1 MAIRDHEVIEINE
14 FMGLWRRGDDND
26 CPQDHFRDCENI
38 QYEAGQGFKTRD
50 GVDIYEEQAVPLGNI
65 LRIYNYP
72 TQTANTLLVL
82 ITGGEIYHVLDPTTV
97 FGPILTVATMTDFG
111 FVQFAGRAYITPFKT
126 YTDVEPNIEKG
137 IENETLYVYSGD
149 GATVARP
156 AGVDTPVN
164 APGDTFVVT
173 QGTGSTDIG
182 FHIFGVVYETD
193 TGAFSSIGP
202 IGALPT
208 LNSDGNGVSFADIPV
223 SPSAFVTK
231 RHLVATRVI
240 PDYNGDETGY
250 DFFFIPD
257 GTINDNTSTT
267 LSNISFFDNQLLED
281 ASYLLDQYNPIPAG
295 VNLSVYHNRLVL
307 NTTFDDISI
316 CLVSA
321 IGEPENISQI
331 DGILIAPLDGNPLT
345 ITQDMRDIL
354 YGFKRNRTIAW
365 TDNGDEP
372 SSWPMSIID
381 YAMGAP
387 VHGVAKVLDSGATSI
402 DYLLVAAYQ
411 GIQIFNGTYMSPEL
425 SWKIK
430 DFWFEL
436 DRELFRRI
444 QMVNN
449 PIAKMLYCTL
459 PDYLMLVGDYNL
471 DQDPMKIRWTV
482 WRFDFQINT
491 IAILNIDTLILGAE
505 QALGA

>member
-14 FMGLWRRGDDND
+14 FNGLWKRGEDND

-38 QYEAGQGFKTRD
+38 KFEAGQGFSTRD
-50 GVDIYEEQAVPLGNI
+50 GVNVYQDVSVPLGHI

-72 TQTANTLLVL
+72 TQEANTLLVL
-82 ITGGEIYHVLDPTTV
+82 TQGGNIYHVLDNTTV
-97 FGPILTVATMTDFG
+97 FGPILTIATMTDFG
-111 FVQFAGRAYITPFKT
+111 FVQFAGRAYITPFF
-126 YTDVEPNIEKG
+126 TDVDGFEKG
-137 IENETLYVYSGD
+137 IENESLYVYSGD
-149 GATVARP
+149 GATVAR
-156 AGVDTPVN
+156 ATGVDTPVN
-164 APGDTFVVT
+164 QVGDTFVVT

-182 FHIFGVVYETD
+182 FHIFGVIYETD

-202 IGALPT
+202 IGFLPT

-223 SPSAFVTK
+223 SPDSFVTK
-231 RHLVATRVI
+231 RHLLATRVI

-267 LSNISFFDNQLLED
+267 LANISFFDNQLLED

-295 VNLSVYHNRLVL
+295 VNLSIYHNRLVL

-321 IGEPENISQI
+321 IGEPENISQV

-381 YAMGAP
+381 YAMGCP

-402 DYLLVAAYQ
+402 DYLLVAAFQ

-430 DFWFEL
+430 DFWFAL
-436 DRELFRRI
+436 DREEFRII
-444 QMVNN
+444 QMLNN
-449 PIAKMLYCTL
+449 PIAKLLYCVL
-459 PDYLMLVGDYNL
+459 PDFLMLVGDYNI
-471 DQDPMKIRWTV
+471 DQDPMKIRWTI
-482 WRFDFQINT
+482 WRFDFQVNT
-491 IAILNIDTLILGAE
+491 IAILDIDTLIIGAE
-505 QALGA
+505 RVLS

>member
-14 FMGLWRRGDDND
+14 FNGLWKRGEDND

-38 QYEAGQGFKTRD
+38 KFEAGQGFSTRD
-50 GVDIYEEQAVPLGNI
+50 GVNVYQDVAVPLGHI
-65 LRIYNYP
+65 IRLYNYP
-72 TQTANTLLVL
+72 TADDGNTLLVL
-82 ITGGEIYHVLDPTTV
+82 IEGGDIFHVINNTTV
-97 FGPILTVATMTDFG
+97 FGPLLSIPEMTDFG
-111 FVQFAGRAYITPFKT
+111 FVQFAGRAYITPFF
-126 YTDVEPNIEKG
+126 TDTDGFEKG
-137 IENETLYVYSGD
+137 LEDESLYVYLGD
-149 GATVARP
+149 GASVARP

-164 APGDTFVVT
+164 QVGDTFVVT
-173 QGTGSTDIG
+173 QGTGTTDIG

-202 IGALPT
+202 IGVLPT

-223 SPSAFVTK
+223 SPDTFVTK

-267 LSNISFFDNQLLED
+267 LTNISFFDSQLLED

-295 VNLSVYHNRLVL
+295 VNLSIYHNRLVL

-321 IGEPENISQI
+321 IGEPENISQV

-402 DYLLVAAYQ
+402 DYLLVSAFQ

-430 DFWFEL
+430 DFWFAL
-436 DRELFRRI
+436 DRTEFRRI

-449 PIAKMLYCTL
+449 PIAKLLYCVL
-459 PDYLMLVGDYNL
+459 PDFLMLVGDYNI

-482 WRFDFQINT
+482 WRFDFQVNT
-491 IAILNIDTLILGAE
+491 IAILDIDTLIIGAE
-505 QALGA
+505 GVLS